1 MNTTTVDPDLAA
13 RDPESPLA
21 TDAGLRGMFDRI
33 ELGRVCG
40 WAARGSEPSQRV
52 EIEVLADGIVVGL
65 GVADTF
71 RGDLLA
77 AGIGDGKHAFWIEL
91 PHALWDGAPRRIEVR
106 ERATGAA
113 LAGSPRKLTGVAAE
127 SFELKLDG
135 AALVG
140 SARLPGH
147 DGSPLQLLVMEGSEP
162 VARGIGNAV
171 AAAPEQV
178 RFHIP
183 LPAALFDGRPHAF
196 TVRAEGAP
204 WLVAQTA
211 LIMPAMLTPAE
222 ALQQH
227 TREGLRPALANVPGL
242 RYDALAAGLEALPR
256 DGAPA
261 ALAAALD
268 QLVHCHATLVRG
280 ADDAARGFRPLRF
293 PRVDAPTVSVVI
305 PVHNKFAVT
314 YHCLASLLLAPNRA
328 SFEVVLVDD
337 GSSDDSTRIP
347 ELIEG
352 VACVRHDTAQG
363 FIRACN
369 AGGALARGEY
379 IVMLNNDTEVTA
391 GWLDEL
397 LWPFAHFD
405 AVGMSGAKLL
415 YPDGA
420 LQEAGG
426 IVWNSGDPWN
436 YGRRANPNDP
446 RYNYTR
452 QVDYVSGA
460 CIMLPTALWRELGGF
475 DEAFVPAYFEDTDLA
490 FRVRDRGLKTVY
502 APLAQVVH
510 YEGVSSG
517 TSTSSGTKRFQEI
530 NRPKFKKRWVGAC
543 RNNGRVGVDLEL
555 NKDRNVE
562 LRALVLDSETPQPDQ
577 NAGSYAAVQELRM
590 LQALGFKCTFVPMNL
605 AWLGHYTEDL
615 QRMGVECVHAPYAT
629 GLKTLIEQRGSEF
642 DLVYV
647 TRYNVAEQ
655 CLDAI
660 RQHAPQAKLV
670 LNNADLHFLRELRA
684 GIASGDRETINASV
698 RTREKELAVMRKV
711 DLVLSYTDVEKAVIQ
726 SHNLD
731 STLVAR
737 CPWVTDVVPQV
748 PGHEGRADIAFLGSY
763 KHHPN
768 AEAVEWFVEQVMPLL
783 REALPEARLRVYGSN
798 PTERLRKLAE
808 RDARIV
814 IDGWVPTVD
823 AVYDHCRVFVAP
835 LQSGAGIKG
844 KVIGAMAHGVPC
856 VLSPVAAEGIAVG
869 NGVDACVAARPEE
882 WVAAITALYRDPE
895 AWAAM
900 SRHALAFATRHYGF
914 EQGVSAMQE
923 ALQTVGLATDTDHR
937 ALASR

>member
-1 MNTTTVDPDLAA
+1 MSETALPAPTTVAA
-13 RDPESPLA
+13 AEPA
-21 TDAGLRGMFDRI
+21 LRGMFDRI

-40 WAARGSEPSQRV
+40 WAVRGDDPQQRV
-52 EIEVLADGIVVGL
+52 EVEVLADGALAARGL
-65 GVADTF
+65 ADAF
-71 RGDLLA
+71 RGDLLQ
-77 AGIGDGKHAFWIEL
+77 AGIGDGRHAFWIEL
-91 PHALWDGAPRRIEVR
+91 PAALFDGKPHRIEVR
-106 ERATGAA
+106 DVATGTV
-113 LAGSPRKLTGVAAE
+113 LTGSPRKLTGLVAEAVD
-127 SFELKLDG
+127 LTLDG
-135 AALVG
+135 AALAG
-140 SARLPGH
+140 TARLPGH
-147 DGSPLQLLVMEGSEP
+147 DGSDLQVLVLEGSTP
-162 VARGIGNAV
+162 VARGVGTAL
-171 AAAPEQV
+171 AADPQTLRMRV
-178 RFHIP
+178 P
-183 LPAALFDGRPHAF
+183 LPVELFDGRPHAF
-196 TVRAEGAP
+196 TLRTEDAP
-204 WLVAQTA
+204 WLLGQTA
-211 LIMPAMLTPAE
+211 LVMPAALTPAE

-227 TREGLRPALANVPGL
+227 TRTGLRPALANLPGL
-242 RYDALAAGLEALPR
+242 RYDALAAGLAALPR
-256 DGAPA
+256 DGD
-261 ALAAALD
+261 LATLGTTLA

-280 ADDAARGFRPLRF
+280 ADDAQRDFAPLRF
-293 PRVDAPTVSVVI
+293 PRVEAPQVSIVI

-328 SFEVVLVDD
+328 SFEVILVDD
-337 GSSDDSTRIP
+337 GSSDASTRIP

-352 VACVRHDTAQG
+352 IAYVRHDAAQG

-369 AGGALARGEY
+369 AGGTLARGEY

-405 AVGMSGAKLL
+405 AVGMTGAKLL
-415 YPDGA
+415 YPDGL

-426 IVWNSGDPWN
+426 IVWASGDPWN

-452 QVDYVSGA
+452 QVDYISGA

-490 FRVRDRGLKTVY
+490 FRVRDRELKTVY
-502 APLAQVVH
+502 APLSQVVH

-530 NRPKFKKRWVGAC
+530 NRPKFKKRWVTAC
-543 RNNGRVGVDLEL
+543 RGNGRIGVDVEL

-577 NAGSYAAVQELRM
+577 NAGSYAAVQELRL
-590 LQALGFKCTFVPMNL
+590 LQALGFKCTFAPMNL
-605 AWLGHYTEDL
+605 AWLGHYTEQL
-615 QRMGVECVHAPYAT
+615 QRMGVECLHAPYAAS
-629 GLKTLIEQRGSEF
+629 LKALIEQRGSEF
-642 DLVYV
+642 DLVYI

-655 CLDAI
+655 CIDAI

-684 GIASGDRETINASV
+684 GIAANDRDTINAAV

-711 DLVLSYTDVEKAVIQ
+711 DLVLSYTDVERAVIQ

-737 CPWVTDVVPQV
+737 CPWVTDVATRV
-748 PGHEGRADIAFLGSY
+748 PGFEPRADIAFLGSY

-768 AEAVEWFVEQVMPLL
+768 AEAVEWFVEHVLPPL

-798 PTERLRKLAE
+798 PTAALRKLAE
-808 RDARIV
+808 RDERIV
-814 IDGWVPTVD
+814 IEGWVPTVD
-823 AVYDHCRVFVAP
+823 AVYDHCRVFIAP

-869 NGVDACVAARPEE
+869 NGVDASVAAKPEE
-882 WVAAITALYRDPE
+882 WVAAIAALYRDAD
-895 AWAAM
+895 AWSAM
-900 SRHALAFATRHYGF
+900 SRHALAFAARHYGF
-914 EQGVSAMQE
+914 DQAVTTMQE
-923 ALQTVGLATDTDHR
+923 ALQLVGLATGTDHR
-937 ALASR
+937 TLACR